1 MVGIELQRQCSPGKV
16 GECRN
21 GTGWVDRL
29 YGCPTLPGCGLTNSA
44 THATAAQD
52 LLQEYV
58 QLASMLLQATE
69 YLLTLAKTDTKNQDQ
84 V

>member
-1 MVGIELQRQCSPGKV
+1 MDIELQGV
-16 GECRN
+16 GECWN
-21 GTGWVDRL
+21 GTGWVNRL
-29 YGCPTLPGCGLTNSA
+29 YGCPTLPGCGLPNSA

-69 YLLTLAKTDTKNQDQ
+69 YLPTLARIDTKNQDQ

>member
-1 MVGIELQRQCSPGKV
+1 MPEWDRVGRPV
-16 GECRN
+16 
-21 GTGWVDRL
+21 VRL
-29 YGCPTLPGCGLTNSA
+29 SNPAQLWTSNFA

-58 QLASMLLQATE
+58 QLAKMLLQATE
-69 YLLTLAKTDTKNQDQ
+69 YLPTLAKIDTKNQDQ

>member
-1 MVGIELQRQCSPGKV
+1 MGIELQNV

-29 YGCPTLPGCGLTNSA
+29 YGCPTLPGCGLPNSD
-44 THATAAQD
+44 THATAAQN
-52 LLQEYV
+52 LLQKYV

-69 YLLTLAKTDTKNQDQ
+69 NLPTLARIDTKNQDQ

>member
-1 MVGIELQRQCSPGKV
+1 MPEWDRVGRPV
-16 GECRN
+16 
-21 GTGWVDRL
+21 V
-29 YGCPTLPGCGLTNSA
+29 GCPTLPGCGLTNSA

-69 YLLTLAKTDTKNQDQ
+69 YLPTLAKIDTKNQDR

>member
-29 YGCPTLPGCGLTNSA
+29 YGCPTLPGCGQT
-44 THATAAQD
+44 TAAQD

-69 YLLTLAKTDTKNQDQ
+69 YLPTLARIDTKNQDQ

>member
-16 GECRN
+16 GN
-21 GTGWVDRL
+21 AGMGPGGST
-29 YGCPTLPGCGLTNSA
+29 GCPTQPGCGLPNSA

-69 YLLTLAKTDTKNQDQ
+69 YLPTLARIDTKNQDQ